1 MGRKAKLKKQ
11 RHETPKSAADNPAQ
25 FVRQFEHRGYQF
37 EEIERS
43 PDLPTS
49 ERPPEV

>member
-11 RHETPKSAADNPAQ
+11 RQEIPEPAADNPAQ
-25 FVRQFEHRGYQF
+25 FVRQFEHRGYRF

-43 PDLPTS
+43 PHLPNS

>member
-11 RHETPKSAADNPAQ
+11 RHEAPEPIADHPAQ
-25 FVRQFEHRGYQF
+25 FVRQFEHRGYRF

>member
-11 RHETPKSAADNPAQ
+11 RHEAPESTPGNPAQ

-43 PDLPTS
+43 PHLPRS
-49 ERPPEV
+49 EQPPEV